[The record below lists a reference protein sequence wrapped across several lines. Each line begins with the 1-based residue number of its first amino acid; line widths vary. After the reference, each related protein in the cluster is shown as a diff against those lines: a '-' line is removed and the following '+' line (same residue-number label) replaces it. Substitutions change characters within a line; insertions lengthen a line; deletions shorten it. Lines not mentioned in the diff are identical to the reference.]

1 MTFLPVAQREL
12 LAASRRKSTFRMRI
26 WAALFAAGLTFL
38 MLLFVSVSGA
48 GAQSGRFVFYTLVFG
63 GHLYAV
69 LAGVLLTADGIS
81 EERRDGTLGLL
92 FLTDLT
98 GIDVVAGKFVGLAL
112 SAFYGL
118 AAIFPVLAIS
128 WFMGGISNGEFW
140 RNCAALL
147 NELFFATCVG
157 LAISAGESRQ
167 ARALGKTLIVLG
179 VFVVG
184 LPALDQVL
192 KATGT
197 ASAWSFV
204 TWMSPSQVLV
214 TVRDTEY
221 FRNPGGFLRT
231 LGISHLTAWAFLGY
245 AAIVLNRG
253 WRSET
258 GAGDRPSQRRFLDR
272 RWLAKDPLRAL
283 LACER
288 WPVRVAWAVG
298 GVALVT
304 MGLAH
309 VPGIWADGCGQV
321 ILVLTVVIKGLMAWE
336 VTSFIAEARR
346 TGALELLLATPIR
359 DAEIGAAVHSHL
371 ARRYLL
377 PLLLVVACQFAA
389 GGAWSGSLLLPV
401 IDSIGTLVQV
411 LALGSVGLWFAL
423 SEPRPMVAFAKTFGA
438 TVILAT
444 ALDFV
449 CCIGLVIPPIM
460 AAWAQSKLRL
470 PYRDILSGVRSHW
483 QHRDGWMHA
492 TAHSGGTRPSPPPLP
507 FRRLP

>member
-26 WAALFAAGLTFL
+26 ATALFGAGLTFL
-38 MLLFVSVSGA
+38 MLLFVSVTGA
-48 GAQSGRFVFYTLVFG
+48 GAQSGRWVFYTLVFG
-63 GHLYAV
+63 GHVYAV

-92 FLTDLT
+92 FLTDLS

-112 SAFYGL
+112 SAFCGL
-118 AAIFPVLAIS
+118 AAVFPVLAIS

-140 RNCAALL
+140 RNCAGLL
-147 NELFFATCVG
+147 NELFFATTAG
-157 LAISAGESRQ
+157 LAVSAGESRQ
-167 ARALGKTLIVLG
+167 ARALGKTLIVVG

-184 LPALDQVL
+184 MPALDQVL
-192 KATGT
+192 QRTG
-197 ASAWSFV
+197 AAAAWSFV

-221 FRNPGGFLRT
+221 YRNPGGFVRA
-231 LGISHLTAWAFLGY
+231 LGVSHLTAWAFLAY
-245 AAIVLNRG
+245 AAFVLNRG

-258 GAGDRPSQRRFLDR
+258 GAGDHPSHRRFLDR
-272 RWLAKDPLRAL
+272 RWLATDPLRAL
-283 LACER
+283 LACEV
-288 WPVRVAWAVG
+288 WPGRVAWGVG
-298 GVALVT
+298 MLALLA
-304 MGLAH
+304 MGMAH
-309 VPGIWADGCGQV
+309 LPGTSPVGFGQV
-321 ILVLTVVIKGLMAWE
+321 LQALAVVIKGLMAWE

-359 DAEIGAAVHSHL
+359 DAEIGSAVHAHL
-371 ARRYLL
+371 ARRYLM

-389 GGAWSGSLLLPV
+389 GVALGSLILPV
-401 IDSIGTLVQV
+401 IDSIGTLLQA

-423 SEPRPMVAFAKTFGA
+423 SESRPMVAFAKTFGV
-438 TVILAT
+438 TVILST
-444 ALDFV
+444 GLDFV
-449 CCIGLVIPPIM
+449 CCTGLAVPPLM

-483 QHRDGWMHA
+483 QRRDGWLHT
-492 TAHSGGTRPSPPPLP
+492 TAPPGGTRRSPPPLP
-507 FRRLP
+507 FNRVP